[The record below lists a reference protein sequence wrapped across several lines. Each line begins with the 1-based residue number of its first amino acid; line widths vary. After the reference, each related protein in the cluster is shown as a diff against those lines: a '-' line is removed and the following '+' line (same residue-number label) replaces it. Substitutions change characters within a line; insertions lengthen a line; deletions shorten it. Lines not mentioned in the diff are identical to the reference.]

1 MLSKFFHVRIGH
13 PFNLSVQVFSPFS
26 LGCQSFSDQF
36 LGGLHILFTSPF
48 SVYIL
53 KIFSPIPWF
62 AFSFSYWYL
71 SMRSVLILMKTNLS
85 LFKKWII
92 ILVMYLKTL
101 CVIQGHKD
109 IFSCVFFKSVTVF
122 CFTFR
127 SMMHIELIFGL
138 KCEIQVKFPLF
149 FYF

>member
-1 MLSKFFHVRIGH
+1 MSNDVEHLFIYSFFFFFL
-13 PFNLSVQVFSPFS
+13 PFIHLFWNVQILCLFLVEFLVFFMYSQNKSIVMYVIWKYFLPVCILYFHSPDNVFY
-26 LGCQSFSDQF
+26 QA
-36 LGGLHILFTSPF
+36 
-48 SVYIL
+48 
-53 KIFSPIPWF
+53 K
-62 AFSFSYWYL
+62 
-71 SMRSVLILMKTNLS
+71 VLVLMKTNLS

-138 KCEIQVKFPLF
+138 KCEI
-149 FYF
+149 